1 MGKTLLIVE
10 SPTKART
17 IGKYLGPDYEVKASV
32 GHVRDL
38 PPNEFGIEI
47 SGDRF
52 EPHYVPLKGK
62 GKIISEL
69 KKAAKKADRI
79 LLAPDP
85 DREGEAIAWHIAHEL
100 GKDKPVERVLFH
112 EVTRKA
118 IEQALREP
126 LAINENKVNAQQSR
140 RILDRLVG
148 YKISPLLWKTVRR
161 GLSAGRVQSVAVRLV
176 CDREAEIRA
185 FVPVEY
191 WSITAHLEGSQPPPF
206 EAKLYQIDGK
216 KAEVGDRETAEKI
229 TSEVGKSDCRVVG
242 IEQKERQRRPTPPFI
257 TSKMQQEAA
266 RKLGFSAKKTM
277 RVAQQLYEG
286 VELGES
292 GPVGLITYMRTDSVR
307 VADSALA
314 ECRECIEKQFGPEY
328 LPARPNVYKNRSA
341 SQDAHEAIRPTSAK
355 LVPKEIEKYLD
366 RDQFRLYNLIWSRF
380 VSSQMA
386 PARYYQTTVTIA
398 AGERYRFRAVGRRR
412 LFDGFLALYEEGRDN
427 GNEEKAAE
435 TELPHLEK
443 GELLKLDKVVP
454 KQHFTQPPPRFTES
468 TLVKELEERGIGRPS
483 TYAAIM
489 STIQDRGYVELREKR
504 FYPTD
509 LGELVTE
516 LLKKSFP
523 EILDVSFTAGMEADL
538 DKVEEGK
545 RDWQALLADFYR
557 PFAAQLENAL
567 ETMRDAKKAGEEVTD
582 EICEKCGANMVV
594 KWGRNGRFLACP
606 NFPECKNTRDLGSNG
621 EVESLGESPADA
633 GSCPEC
639 GSPLKLRNGR
649 YGRFISC
656 SNYPECKYTSS
667 VGTGIACPEEGCD
680 GELVEKKSRKG
691 KIFYACNRYPKC
703 KFAIW
708 DKPYPMACPQC
719 DYPFLVEKPA
729 RGNASA
735 TVLRCPRKDCNY
747 ETKLPVPSAGPAENG
762 KPEA

>member
-1 MGKTLLIVE
+1 
-10 SPTKART
+10 
-17 IGKYLGPDYEVKASV
+17 
-32 GHVRDL
+32 
-38 PPNEFGIEI
+38 
-47 SGDRF
+47 
-52 EPHYVPLKGK
+52 
-62 GKIISEL
+62 
-69 KKAAKKADRI
+69 
-79 LLAPDP
+79 
-85 DREGEAIAWHIAHEL
+85 AIAWHIAHEL
-100 GKDKPVERVLFH
+100 GDNKPIQRVLFH
-112 EVTRKA
+112 EVTKKA
-118 IEQALREP
+118 IEKALREP
-126 LAINENKVNAQQSR
+126 LEINENKVNAQQSR

-191 WSITAHLEGSQPPPF
+191 WSITAAVEGSQPPPF
-206 EAKLYQIDGK
+206 EARLHQVEGK
-216 KAEVGDRETAEKI
+216 KAEVGDRESAEKI
-229 TSEVGKSDCRVVG
+229 VAEAGRSEFKVTEV
-242 IEQKERQRRPTPPFI
+242 EQKERRRRPTPPFI
-257 TSKMQQEAA
+257 TSKLQQEAA

-286 VELGES
+286 IELGS

-314 ECRECIEKQFGPEY
+314 ECRECIEKRFGRDY
-328 LPARPNVYKNRSA
+328 LPAKPNVYKNRNA
-341 SQDAHEAIRPTSAK
+341 SQDAHEAIRPTS
-355 LVPKEIEKYLD
+355 VMNFPEEIEKYLD
-366 RDQFRLYNLIWSRF
+366 RDQFRLYNLIWRRF
-380 VSSQMA
+380 VSSQMS
-386 PARYYQTTVTIA
+386 PARYYQTTVSIM
-398 AGERYRFRAVGRRR
+398 AGDKYQFRAVGRRR
-412 LFDGFLALYEEGRDN
+412 LFDGFLVLYEEGRDN
-427 GNEEKAAE
+427 ANGGDENAAE
-435 TELPHLEK
+435 TELPPLQK
-443 GELLKLDKVVP
+443 GEILKLNTIVP

-516 LLKKSFP
+516 LLKRSFP
-523 EILDVSFTAGMEADL
+523 EILDISFTAGMEAEL
-538 DKVEEGK
+538 DKIEEGE

-557 PFAAQLENAL
+557 PFTAQLETAL
-567 ETMRDAKKAGEEVTD
+567 ETMRDTKKAGEEVTD

-606 NFPECKNTRDLGSNG
+606 NFPECKNTRDLNG
-621 EVESLGESPADA
+621 NSGENGLEESPVDVGA
-633 GSCPEC
+633 CPEC

-667 VGTGIACPEEGCD
+667 VGTGVACPEEGCD

-691 KIFYACNRYPKC
+691 KVFYACNRYPQC
-703 KFAIW
+703 KFATW

-719 DYPFLVEKPA
+719 DYPFLVEKQS
-729 RGNASA
+729 RGGGNKI
-735 TVLRCPRKDCNY
+735 LRCPQKNCNY
-747 ETKLPVPSAGPAENG
+747 ETKLPGLAAESENES
-762 KPEA
+762 KK